1 MKTHL
6 TSPPAHAVHEVPAA
20 DGSTLT
26 VRDWGEQG
34 QPAIIFHHGL
44 PAGGLKVPGGWE
56 AIAELPCRV
65 ITFDR
70 PGFSSTIPHPGRTVA
85 SAASWSEAIADA
97 LSLDR
102 FAVMGTSGGGPYAA
116 AAAALLPDRVTRLCI
131 SVGVGPA
138 ELPGFD
144 VRDGML
150 PENRR
155 EVDLARAGESEFRR
169 YVQEALAQVA
179 PLEPWLS
186 QIAEPDVEVLSRAEV
201 RFEEQAAGPEWLTQ
215 SPEGWI
221 EDDLAL
227 FARPWGFDL
236 ATIVAP
242 TLLLYGRQDILVPV
256 AHGEAYQ
263 RALPHANLVVLDAA
277 GHWMRD
283 YEPEALRW
291 LTDDTLEDPNFVL

>member
-6 TSPPAHAVHEVPAA
+6 TSPPAHAVYEVQAS

-26 VRDWGEQG
+26 VRDWGEPG
-34 QPAIIFHHGL
+34 QPPVVFHHGL

-56 AIAELPCRV
+56 ALDELPCRV

-70 PGFSSTIPHPGRTVA
+70 PGFSGTPPRSGRSVS
-85 SAASWSEAIADA
+85 SAAAWSEAIADA

-102 FAVMGTSGGGPYAA
+102 FAVMGTSGGGPHAA
-116 AAAALLPDRVTRLCI
+116 AAAALLPGRVSRLCI

-138 ELPGFD
+138 DVAGFD
-144 VRDGML
+144 IRDHVML
-150 PENRR
+150 QTRDEI
-155 EVDLARAGESEFRR
+155 DLARAGEPALRH
-169 YVQEALAQVA
+169 YVDKALTQVA

-186 QIAEPDVEVLSRAEV
+186 QIAEPDVEVLSRAEL
-201 RFEEQAAGPEWLTQ
+201 RFEEQAAGPDWLTQ

-221 EDDLAL
+221 DDDLAL
-227 FARPWGFDL
+227 FARPWGFDF
-236 ATIVAP
+236 AAIVAP
-242 TLLLYGRQDILVPV
+242 TVLLYGRQDVLVSP

-263 RALPHANLVVLDAA
+263 RAIPHADLFVLDGA

-291 LTDDTLEDPNFVL
+291 LTADTLGTPDFVL